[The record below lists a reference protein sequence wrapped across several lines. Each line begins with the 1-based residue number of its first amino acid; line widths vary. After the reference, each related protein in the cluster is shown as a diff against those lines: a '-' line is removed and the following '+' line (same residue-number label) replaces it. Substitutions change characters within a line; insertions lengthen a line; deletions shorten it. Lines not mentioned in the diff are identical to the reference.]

1 VTQPAFTVIL
11 PHKRNPG
18 NDAALRICLDML
30 MTNTVSDFALLMDA
44 AEDAPLYPRINRMVQ
59 EARTQYC
66 VITSSDIFMAPNW
79 DVPMMAVINYE
90 RFVTNIV
97 VEPGAIGVH
106 PQNMHRDFGLT
117 PSTFRRAEFEKW
129 ATGNTVPM
137 IGGDGWV
144 VPLMFPRDLWL
155 SLGGLDLTMREFPY
169 SAPDQKLLDDWKAKG
184 GSIIR
189 ARSCAYHLQRWSDE
203 GEQTHAKRRGK

>member
-1 VTQPAFTVIL
+1 MTPAFTVIL

-30 MTNTVSDFALLMDA
+30 MANTTNDFVLSMDA
-44 AEDAPLYPRINRMVQ
+44 ADDAPLYPRINRLVE

-66 VITSSDIFMAPNW
+66 VITSSDIFMAPDW
-79 DVPMMAVINYE
+79 DLPMMAAINYE
-90 RFVTNIV
+90 RFVTGVV

-106 PQNMHRDFGLT
+106 AQNMLGNFGMT
-117 PSTFRRAEFEKW
+117 PATFRRADFEAW
-129 ATGNTVPM
+129 TRSAPM
-137 IGGDGWV
+137 RDGDGWV

-169 SAPDQKLLDDWKAKG
+169 SAPDQKLLDDWKAQG
-184 GSIIR
+184 GTIKR
-189 ARSCAYHLQRWSDE
+189 VRSYAYHLQRWSDE
-203 GEQTHAKRRGK
+203 GEQTHGKRRGQ